1 MIPIPNYL
9 KKYIKEGIHMKKFV
23 AFILA
28 LTITLGLF
36 GCKSQDSNDN
46 TAGVPEDFSIALTW
60 GVNGISSY
68 DSATGKLV
76 KTTDATKLADYVTY
90 YELTEEDREYI
101 YNLILALD
109 VDSYP
114 DTYDPGNGMSK
125 PSMTLILTVHMDGV
139 EKTIKADNIALS
151 FTSKDKKGQ
160 LFLTTC
166 KEIRDRLTATQVWQ
180 ALPEYEKLYE

>member
-1 MIPIPNYL
+1 
-9 KKYIKEGIHMKKFV
+9 MKKFI

-28 LTITLGLF
+28 LIFMLGLT
-36 GCKSQDSNDN
+36 GCKDQDHNNS
-46 TAGVPEDFSIALTW
+46 TAGVPEDFSFALTW
-60 GVNGISSY
+60 GVYGISSY
-68 DSATGKLV
+68 DSVTGRLV
-76 KTTDATKLADYVTY
+76 KTTDATQPADYVTY

-101 YNLILALD
+101 YNLIYALD

-125 PSMTLILTVHMDGV
+125 PSMTLILKVHMDGV
-139 EKTIKADNIALS
+139 EKTIEADNIALS

-166 KEIRDRLTATQVWQ
+166 KEIRDRLTATQAWQ